1 MILQYIE
8 KALSLAHYEIIDD
21 EDPFYGEVPGLNGVW
36 ACAKTLEECRLELGQ
51 VVEDWILYSI
61 ANKLPIHPLDGL
73 TIKVPKLLP
82 QAS

>member
-1 MILQYIE
+1 MIIEYIE

-21 EDPFYGEVPGLNGVW
+21 VDPYYGEVPGLEGVW

-51 VVEDWILYSI
+51 VVEDWVLYSV
-61 ANKLPIHPLDGL
+61 ANKLPIHSLDGT
-73 TIKVPKLLP
+73 TILVPEMFP

>member
-21 EDPFYGEVPGLNGVW
+21 EDPCYGEVPGLNGVW
-36 ACAKTLEECRLELGQ
+36 ACAKTLAECRLELEQ
-51 VVEDWILYSI
+51 VVEDWILDSI

-73 TIKVPKLLP
+73 TIKVPELSP

>member
-21 EDPFYGEVPGLNGVW
+21 EAPFYGEVLGLDGVW

-61 ANKLPIHPLDGL
+61 ANNLPIHPLDGL
-73 TIKVPKLLP
+73 TIKVPELSP
-82 QAS
+82 QVS